1 MDRVLQRRDTAA
13 NWSSAN
19 PVLAE
24 GELGIITDT
33 KGYKIG
39 DGSTAWNDLEYPA
52 NPTQIVEALRSSS
65 SVVISQKKVTEE
77 LNTKAN
83 KIISQSIEGAS
94 VIQELQPNT
103 YYVFGECTSLT
114 ITLAEAVSGILNE
127 YLFKFISGTIATIL
141 SMPESVKWYGENL
154 IEANKTYI
162 VSIIDN
168 IAVLRGA

>member
-52 NPTQIVEALRSSS
+52 NPTQIVEELGSSS

-83 KIISQSIEGAS
+83 KIISQSIEGVS
-94 VIQELQPNT
+94 VIQELQPNI

-127 YLFKFISGTIATIL
+127 YLFKFISGTTATIL

>member
-39 DGSTAWNDLEYPA
+39 DGVTAWNDLDYPA
-52 NPTQIVEALRSSS
+52 NPSQVVNELGDNEAIA
-65 SVVISQKKVTEE
+65 ISQKKVTEE
-77 LNTKAN
+77 LNKKASE
-83 KIISQSIEGAS
+83 ITSLSIEGTS
-94 VIQELQPNT
+94 ISQELQPNT
-103 YYVFGECTSLT
+103 YYVFGECVSLVLA
-114 ITLAEAVSGILNE
+114 LAEPMSGIFNE
-127 YLFKFISGTIATIL
+127 YLFRFTSGVTPTSL
-141 SMPESVKWYGENL
+141 SLPESVKWSGDSS
-154 IEANKTYI
+154 IEASKTYI

-168 IAVLRGA
+168 IAILRGA